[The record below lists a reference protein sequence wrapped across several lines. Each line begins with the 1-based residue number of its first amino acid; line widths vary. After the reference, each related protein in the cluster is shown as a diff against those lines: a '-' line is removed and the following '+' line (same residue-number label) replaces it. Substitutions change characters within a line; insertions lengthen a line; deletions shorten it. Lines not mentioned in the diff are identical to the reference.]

1 MIKIFAKRTLKE
13 NFEFS
18 WYLYI
23 RSLKQMV
30 FKLSRIK
37 VGVRILYMD
46 VWIRDALRISNAEVI
61 TVKLFQ
67 VFTKLYKQE
76 PLNINDFH
84 RLLHNIDYQGYQ

>member
-1 MIKIFAKRTLKE
+1 
-13 NFEFS
+13 
-18 WYLYI
+18 
-23 RSLKQMV
+23 MV